1 MSRGAAV
8 QFVASSDR
16 SKPDRRWCG
25 NDDSARNHH
34 GVIPLSSSPVDL
46 ELSWKASKNASAKV
60 IGRMRL
66 DLQALLAEGL
76 VRREDSE
83 SVRVRFFHDDDGK
96 IYIQTKLDES
106 RFLVGRT

>member
-8 QFVASSDR
+8 QFVASSDL

-34 GVIPLSSSPVDL
+34 GVVPLSSSQVDL
-46 ELSWKASKNASAKV
+46 ELSWKSSKTASAKL

-66 DLQALLAEGL
+66 DLRALLAEGL
-76 VRREDSE
+76 VRREDSS
-83 SVRVRFFHDDDGK
+83 SVRLRFFHDHDGK
-96 IYIQTKLDES
+96 IYIQAKLNEA
-106 RFLVGRT
+106 RFLVGRA